1 MVNKV
6 PVRAIRLI
14 LGFWRH
20 LRIVAGGDRNRCSRF
35 SRPDRGGHVGGRGK
49 AGRCDRDSDLV
60 AADDDAGHRAL
71 RLQIEH
77 VDHIAFGAPF
87 HRLAANGEI
96 EAGGFVNQG
105 DIVVAL
111 HQIRL
116 GEIGDP

>member
-14 LGFWRH
+14 LDVYMNFYSAFGDTCE
-20 LRIVAGGDRNRCSRF
+20 LLPAATATGGAGSADAS
-35 SRPDRGGHVGGRGK
+35 
-49 AGRCDRDSDLV
+49 